1 MTVITEAT
9 QVLIVVPTLNEEVM
23 IERVLAT
30 LIDGKAPSL
39 QRTFVIADGGSSDAT
54 RAIVGRIAAT
64 RSDVILMDNPQRR
77 QSAGINLALATH
89 GVGAEVLIRC
99 DAHAEYPAHFVD
111 MLLESLASSQAEAV
125 VIPMDSGGDNCVQ
138 RAVAWVSDTPLGS
151 GGSAHRGGRASGF
164 VDHGHHAAF
173 LTSSFRRAG
182 GYDESFSHNEDAE
195 LDCRQRAYGSRI
207 FLDTGIRIGYAPRAT
222 LAGLWRQYFNYGK
235 GRSRTIRR
243 HPGSMRARQFAVPA
257 HLAFSIFALLVS
269 PWFAY
274 LLAWPLLYL
283 SILAAGSLQ
292 IAAKRGSA
300 CGLLAGPAAFVMH
313 TAWALGLFW
322 GLLSVRQPRWMP
334 HDTISR
340 AHGAVVSSEKGAAGG
355 RAGQH

>member
-1 MTVITEAT
+1 MTVITAET

-23 IERVLAT
+23 IERVLNT
-30 LIDGKAPSL
+30 LIDGKAPSP
-39 QRTFVIADGGSSDAT
+39 QRTFVVADGGSTDAT
-54 RAIVGRIAAT
+54 RAIVGRIAAA
-64 RSDVILMDNPQRR
+64 RGDVILMDNPKRR

-89 GVGAEVLIRC
+89 GGHAEVLVRC
-99 DAHAEYPAHFVD
+99 DAHAEYPPRFVD
-111 MLLESLASSQAEAV
+111 KLLASLATSKAEAV

-151 GGSAHRGGRASGF
+151 GGSAHRGGRSSGF

-173 LTSSFRRAG
+173 LVSSFRRAG

-195 LDCRQRAYGSRI
+195 LDCRQRAYGSKI
-207 FLDTGIRIGYAPRAT
+207 FLDADIRIGYAPRAT
-222 LAGLWRQYFNYGK
+222 LLGLWKQYFNYGK

-243 HPGSMRARQFAVPA
+243 HPGSVRARQFAVPA
-257 HLAFSIFALLVS
+257 HLAFCALALLVS
-269 PWFAY
+269 PWFPY
-274 LLAWPLLYL
+274 LLAWPVLYL

-313 TAWALGLFW
+313 TSWALGLFW
-322 GLLSVRQPRWMP
+322 GLLSVRQPRWAP
-334 HDTISR
+334 HTDTP
-340 AHGAVVSSEKGAAGG
+340 AHGAAVPGEKGAA
-355 RAGQH
+355 

>member
-1 MTVITEAT
+1 MTIVTAKT
-9 QVLIVVPTLNEEVM
+9 QVLIVVPTLNEEAM
-23 IERVLAT
+23 IERVLTT
-30 LIDGKAPSL
+30 LIDGKAPSP
-39 QRTFVIADGGSSDAT
+39 QRTFVVADGGSTDAT
-54 RAIVGRIAAT
+54 CAIVGRLAAA
-64 RSDVILMDNPQRR
+64 RDDIILMDNPHRR

-89 GVGAEVLIRC
+89 GGQAEVLIRC
-99 DAHAEYPAHFVD
+99 DAHAEYPQQFVD
-111 MLLESLASSQAEAV
+111 KLLSSLATSQAEAV
-125 VIPMDSGGDNCVQ
+125 VIPMDSSGDNCTQ

-173 LTSSFRRAG
+173 LVSSFRRAG

-207 FLDTGIRIGYAPRAT
+207 FLDAEIRIGYAPRDS
-222 LAGLWRQYFNYGK
+222 LSGLWRQYFNYGK

-243 HPGSMRARQFAVPA
+243 HPGSVRARQFAVPA
-257 HLAFSIFALLVS
+257 HLAFSVLALLVS
-269 PWFAY
+269 AWFPY

-283 SILAAGSLQ
+283 GILAAGSVL
-292 IAAKRGSA
+292 IAARRKSV

-322 GLLSVRQPRWMP
+322 GMVSVSQPRWTP
-334 HDTISR
+334 HDI
-340 AHGAVVSSEKGAAGG
+340 AVPGGTPPQGSSAA
-355 RAGQH
+355 